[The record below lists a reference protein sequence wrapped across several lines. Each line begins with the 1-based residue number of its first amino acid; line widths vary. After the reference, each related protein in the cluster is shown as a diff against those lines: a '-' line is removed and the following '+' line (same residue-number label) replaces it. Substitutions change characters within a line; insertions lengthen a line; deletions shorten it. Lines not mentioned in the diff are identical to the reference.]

1 MLTFKPAKV
10 EDCKLLFDWRNDEIT
25 RKNSISSDII
35 PFENHVKWFNESLK
49 NKNRKIYIVFNNNTT
64 VGTTRVDIEN
74 KKNIIS
80 WTIAPSARGKGY
92 GKLMVKSFVDM
103 LNGEIIAIIKEN
115 NTASIKIAEFA
126 GLKLDSIKDNVLA
139 YKLIKE

>member
-1 MLTFKPAKV
+1 MLTFKPATV
-10 EDCKLLFDWRNDEIT
+10 EYCKLLFDWRNDEIT
-25 RKNSISSDII
+25 RTNSISSDII
-35 PFENHVKWFNESLK
+35 PFENHIKWFNESLK
-49 NKNRKIYIVFNNNTT
+49 NINRKIYIVFDNNTT
-64 VGTTRVDIEN
+64 VGTTRVDIVN

-115 NTASIKIAEFA
+115 NIASIKIAEFA
-126 GLKLDSIKDNVLA
+126 GLKLDNKKNNILTF
-139 YKLIKE
+139 KLIKK